1 VREKRGLAYAVTAMS
16 LEGMEPGF
24 IALYAGT
31 SPGLEMQVVEAMT
44 LEIRQIRDKGPTSEE
59 MRRVKTHLIGSKAIA
74 WQRASTQAASLAL
87 DYIYG
92 NGPDCAE
99 EYPKR
104 IDSIS
109 KKAVQEIAL
118 KYLDTARPI
127 LVCVG
132 PNAEKLSLV

>member
-1 VREKRGLAYAVTAMS
+1 
-16 LEGMEPGF
+16 
-24 IALYAGT
+24 
-31 SPGLEMQVVEAMT
+31 
-44 LEIRQIRDKGPTSEE
+44 
-59 MRRVKTHLIGSKAIA
+59 MRRVKKHLIGSKAIA

-87 DYIYG
+87 DYLYG
-92 NGPDCAE
+92 NGCSCAD

-118 KYLDTARPI
+118 KYMDIARPI

-132 PNAEKLSLV
+132 PDAEKLVFN